1 MRLALTETRGDHI
14 RHEFDQ
20 PVVVIGRDPS
30 CDLVFDQAAWP
41 MVSRTHAEL
50 RMEDRRCVLI
60 DKNSTQGTLIN
71 GQRVVKPTE
80 IKTGAQIQFGQNGP
94 VLTMEIL
101 ADAPIGSAAKQPVAT
116 NRDPLATTAK
126 SGAEPAFEFP
136 VLIFESGVAPERGTH
151 LPLNSETTVLGRDL
165 MASTPEGAGASV
177 VSRRHAEIRR
187 DKSGQFFVEDLKSFN
202 GTLVNSKRISQQTP
216 LHNGDR
222 IQLSVGGPMFRFYD
236 PASTPKPSHEKPAPT
251 AAVSFEGLS
260 SSGSGDNLHS
270 IAQGLGTL
278 VYRAGSAR
286 LQQPGAP
293 DKAKEQL
300 LAHCTFEGKQSLSVG
315 RGKKNDIQLD
325 GLLISKH
332 HASFIRTPQHL
343 VVEDEGST
351 NGVYVNGERIAG
363 RQPVKS
369 DDIVQIGPFVLKA
382 DPIIGVKVFDTRS
395 ETRIDAVNITQEVP
409 SLWGDGTF
417 KLLDQV
423 SLAIEPN
430 EFVGLLGPSGAG
442 KSTLMNAL
450 NGMNRTTGG
459 RVFVNNLDLYQH
471 LYSIKQSIGYVPQ
484 DDIIH
489 RELTCYDTLYYVGRL
504 RLSRD
509 VPTDDINQIINEVL
523 EVTGLAD
530 RRDALI
536 SQLSGGQRKRV
547 SIAVEL
553 ITKPSLIF
561 LDEPTSGLDPS
572 TEERIMK
579 LFRQIAESGRTVIM
593 TTHAMENVQLFDKI
607 VLLMRGKL
615 IFCGTPKEALK
626 FAGAKNFIDLYN
638 NLEHPASVEAA
649 SLSVPSPK
657 ASKTERR
664 AYEKRY
670 NEILETTAEQ
680 WRNRFLL
687 TETYQRTVFKPLSHL
702 LQREPVKSAVY
713 RRPGTIDTLLQLGT
727 LIARYAR
734 VLSSDRLNLLIL
746 FTQAPII
753 ALLTYL
759 VVGAK
764 DSRDFVYFV
773 LALVPLWF
781 GISIAAREIVKERS
795 VFKRERMVNLRLLP
809 YVGSKLF
816 TLSCLV
822 SVQCLL
828 LFGTLKLLDLAKLM
842 EVPGVAGGLAQWLTM
857 VLTGIVG
864 IALGLFVSVLVR
876 TSEVATSI
884 VPLILIPQILLCGLM
899 GVPEGLSRVVGA
911 AMPAT
916 WSFDQ
921 MKRLS
926 TLDTLRREGSDPS
939 GKNEGDGL
947 FDHIKKTNES
957 KLQNTRSQLENYTR
971 RTNESLKEYDR
982 RIKSSIERGDV
993 NSIASAKPPAAQG
1006 TPPQLPNYEGITD
1019 DLRKYVTFKH
1029 PWGGVVIN
1037 TVMLL
1042 IMVFVFLGATL
1053 IVLHVQDSRAM
1064 RNKRRR

>member
-1 MRLALTETRGDHI
+1 MRVALKETRGDHV
-14 RHEFDQ
+14 RREFDQ
-20 PVVVIGRDPS
+20 PIVKIGRDPGS
-30 CDLVFDQAAWP
+30 CDFVFDQATWP

-50 RMEDRRCVLI
+50 RLEDRRCLLI
-60 DKNSTQGTLIN
+60 DKNSTQGTYIN

-80 IKTGAQIQFGQNGP
+80 VQTGNLIQFGYNGP
-94 VLTMEIL
+94 VLTMEIVN
-101 ADAPIGSAAKQPVAT
+101 DSPIKPAEKPRVVT
-116 NRDPLATTAK
+116 PTRDPLATTAK
-126 SGAEPAFEFP
+126 PHTKSESKLPLL
-136 VLIFESGVAPERGTH
+136 VFESGIAPERGTH
-151 LPLNSETTVLGRDL
+151 LVLDSETTLLGRDL
-165 MASTPEGAGASV
+165 MTITPEAAAVSV
-177 VSRRHAEIRR
+177 VSRRHAEVRC
-187 DKSGQFFVEDLKSFN
+187 DSNGQFFVEDLKSFN
-202 GTLVNSKRISQQTP
+202 GTLVNGKRISQQTP
-216 LHNGDR
+216 LRDGDR
-222 IQLSVGGPMFRFYD
+222 IQLSVSGPIFRFVD
-236 PASTPKPSHEKPAPT
+236 PNQKMAAPVALT
-251 AAVSFEGLS
+251 APVSFEGPLQLE
-260 SSGSGDNLHS
+260 SGDDLQS
-270 IAQGLGTL
+270 ITRGQSTL

-286 LQQPGAP
+286 LPTPAP
-293 DKAKEQL
+293 PDRAKEQL
-300 LAHCTFEGKQSLSVG
+300 LTHCTFEGKHRLSVG
-315 RGKKNDIQLD
+315 RAKNNDIQLD
-325 GLLISKH
+325 GLLISKL
-332 HASFIRTPQHL
+332 HASFIRTPQQLL
-343 VVEDEGST
+343 VADEGST
-351 NGVYVNGERIAG
+351 NGVYLNGERVAG

-369 DDIVQIGPFVLKA
+369 DDVVQIGPFVLRA

-395 ETRIDAVNITQEVP
+395 ETRVDAVNITEEVP
-409 SLWGDGTF
+409 SLWGNGTF
-417 KLLDQV
+417 KLLDKV

-450 NGMNRTTGG
+450 NGMKRTSGG
-459 RVFVNNLDLYQH
+459 RVFINNLDLYQH

-489 RELTCYDTLYYVGRL
+489 RELTCYNTLYYVARL

-509 VPTDDINQIINEVL
+509 VPAEDIDQIVNEVL

-561 LDEPTSGLDPS
+561 LDEPTSGLDPA
-572 TEERIMK
+572 TEERVMK

-593 TTHAMENVQLFDKI
+593 TTHAMENVHLFDKI

-626 FAGAKNFIDLYN
+626 FAGAKNFIELYN
-638 NLEHPASVEAA
+638 KLEHPASVEAA
-649 SLSVPSPK
+649 SLPVPSPQGSK
-657 ASKTERR
+657 AERR
-664 AYEKRY
+664 AYEKHC

-687 TETYQRTVFKPLSHL
+687 TETYQRTVFEPLSHL
-702 LQREPVKSAVY
+702 QPGEEAKSAVY
-713 RRPGTIDTLLQLGT
+713 RRPGTIDSLLQLGT
-727 LIARYAR
+727 LIARYTR
-734 VLSSDRLNLLIL
+734 VLASDKLNLLIL
-746 FTQAPII
+746 FIQAPII

-773 LALVPLWF
+773 LALVPVWF
-781 GISIAAREIVKERS
+781 GISVAAREIVKERS
-795 VFKRERMVNLRLLP
+795 IFKRERMVNLSLLP

-816 TLSCLV
+816 TLSVIV
-822 SVQCLL
+822 SLQCLL
-828 LFGTLKLLDLAKLM
+828 LFGTLKLLHVAKLM
-842 EVPGVAGGLAQWLTM
+842 EVPGVAGGLGQWLTM

-899 GVPEGLSRVVGA
+899 GVPQGLSRVVGA
-911 AMPAT
+911 TMPAT

-926 TLDTLRREGSDPS
+926 TLDTLRKEGSDPS
-939 GKNEGDGL
+939 GKNEGLGL
-947 FDHIKKTNES
+947 FDHIKKTNEA
-957 KLQNTRSQLENYTR
+957 KLQNTRNQLDDFNKRANEN
-971 RTNESLKEYDR
+971 LKDYDH

-993 NSIASAKPPAAQG
+993 KSIAAAKPPALG
-1006 TPPQLPNYEGITD
+1006 TPPQLPNYEAVSD
-1019 DLRKYVTFKH
+1019 DVGKYVTFKH

-1037 TVMLL
+1037 TAVLL
-1042 IMVFVFLGATL
+1042 IMVFVFLAATL
-1053 IVLHVQDSRAM
+1053 IVLRVQDSRAV
-1064 RNKRRR
+1064 RIK